1 MATIRPFRALRFS
14 QSAGPI
20 DELVAPPY
28 DVLSPEERDAFAA
41 KNPKN
46 IVWITLP
53 EQMPDDRSKFV
64 KYGRSSARLAEW
76 RREGQLAVEPG
87 LGYYRYVQT
96 FSIPGRQE
104 PVTRTSFFALLK
116 TEPYEKGVVLP
127 HEETFP
133 KHKEDRLRLM
143 EATQAIVE
151 PIYGLF
157 EDDDGSG
164 FDALASAPAELLA
177 TYDGPDGVSHRL
189 ELIADPEAVA
199 ALTRAM
205 QDRRVWIA
213 DGHHRYETSR
223 TYRESIGE
231 KEGVVAEDFMLMAL
245 GSMADPGLVILPTH
259 RIVKEM
265 PLSPMKVDQALQT
278 RFNTRRL
285 PNEQLLSELNRLRA
299 DDTRVLGVAQP
310 GGVGMLLCLEDPDLA
325 ARWVEGD
332 NSPRYKKLDVTILHK
347 VVFEKALGL
356 TGQDFFSYTRDP
368 EEALGATQSG
378 AYAFLM
384 NPPSVEDMKEIALGG
399 EKMPQKSTY
408 YYPKLLSG
416 LVLWSFDLFE
426 N

>member
-20 DELVAPPY
+20 EELVAPPY

-53 EQMPDDRSKFV
+53 EQLPDDRSKFV

-157 EDDDGSG
+157 EDDDGR
-164 FDALASAPAELLA
+164 AS
-177 TYDGPDGVSHRL
+177 
-189 ELIADPEAVA
+189 
-199 ALTRAM
+199 TR
-205 QDRRVWIA
+205 
-213 DGHHRYETSR
+213 
-223 TYRESIGE
+223 
-231 KEGVVAEDFMLMAL
+231 
-245 GSMADPGLVILPTH
+245 
-259 RIVKEM
+259 
-265 PLSPMKVDQALQT
+265 SP
-278 RFNTRRL
+278 
-285 PNEQLLSELNRLRA
+285 
-299 DDTRVLGVAQP
+299 QP
-310 GGVGMLLCLEDPDLA
+310 PQ
-325 ARWVEGD
+325 
-332 NSPRYKKLDVTILHK
+332 NSSPRM
-347 VVFEKALGL
+347 
-356 TGQDFFSYTRDP
+356 TGRTGSRIDS
-368 EEALGATQSG
+368 
-378 AYAFLM
+378 
-384 NPPSVEDMKEIALGG
+384 N
-399 EKMPQKSTY
+399 
-408 YYPKLLSG
+408 
-416 LVLWSFDLFE
+416 
-426 N
+426 